1 MDIRRDNARIRKKLS
16 FDNNKSLKP
25 SDVRNIIDKLK
36 ELKKQKRNSEYRT
49 LKIDLLSQIIMSS
62 PISPQIIEIIQRYL
76 RNE

>member
-1 MDIRRDNARIRKKLS
+1 MDIRKDNARIRKKLS
-16 FDNNKSLKP
+16 FDNSKSLKP

-49 LKIDLLSQIIMSS
+49 LKINLLSQIVMSS
-62 PISPQIIEIIQRYL
+62 PISPQIMEIIQRYL